1 MSFVRNVGENISK
14 NLTNKYSQKLLDPA
28 KQSATDANKTASKRA
43 IEKTAETAGDLIGNK
58 FDKNTKI
65 SNTSR
70 QKDPETNKEEIRR
83 ERYISPE
90 QRLNF
95 INYLKLI
102 I

>member
-14 NLTNKYSQKLLDPA
+14 SLTNKYSQKLLDPA
-28 KQSATDANKTASKRA
+28 KQFDTDANETASKRA

-65 SNTSR
+65 SKTSR
-70 QKDPETNKEEIRR
+70 QKDPETNEEIRR

-95 INYLKLI
+95 INYLRLMI
-102 I
+102 

>member
-28 KQSATDANKTASKRA
+28 KQSATDANETASKRA
-43 IEKTAETAGDLIGNK
+43 IGKTAETAGDLIGNK

-70 QKDPETNKEEIRR
+70 QKDPETNEEEIRR